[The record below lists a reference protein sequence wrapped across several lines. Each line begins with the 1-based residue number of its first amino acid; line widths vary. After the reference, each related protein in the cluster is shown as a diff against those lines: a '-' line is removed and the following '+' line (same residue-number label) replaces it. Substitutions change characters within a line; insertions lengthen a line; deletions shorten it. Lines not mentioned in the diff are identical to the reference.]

1 MLYVPDG
8 KRDTEEKEN
17 LSPVSGKGGQHPPA
31 PVDKE
36 MEARLIERKVR
47 LSKIEV
53 GRPVSI
59 DESVLIIVVLMDNK
73 ERAQSSVIVASGI
86 KGIVS
91 ESNSPVTSYDHGI

>member
-53 GRPVSI
+53 
-59 DESVLIIVVLMDNK
+59 
-73 ERAQSSVIVASGI
+73 
-86 KGIVS
+86 
-91 ESNSPVTSYDHGI
+91 